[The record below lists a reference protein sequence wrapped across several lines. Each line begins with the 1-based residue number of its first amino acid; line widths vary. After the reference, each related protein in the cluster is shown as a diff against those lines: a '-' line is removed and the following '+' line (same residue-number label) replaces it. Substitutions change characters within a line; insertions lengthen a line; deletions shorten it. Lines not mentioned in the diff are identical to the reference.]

1 MIVQTDGVVLHAM
14 DYRDTSKIV
23 SLYTKNFGKIK
34 VIAKGVRSQKNKF
47 GSSLEPMTI
56 SSIVLY
62 KKKHRDLHLL
72 SKSEIAVVLNDLFD
86 NSDRMFTG
94 LAVIELVNMVMHDEE
109 ENEKVYGMLVHA
121 LQTINDAEKN
131 HINVLMAFMIKLFEQ
146 FGFGLTLSSCS
157 SCGKAIDEVKAGK
170 ILLKL
175 SDGKFVCE
183 ECAEIQQHGGIEI
196 QGGMLKSLCYLQ
208 ANDIQR
214 APSLTVPVQ
223 VKHEMIA
230 TLQSYLR
237 YHIEGT
243 RTLRSLSLLYST
255 Q

>member
-1 MIVQTDGVVLHAM
+1 MIVQTDAVVLHAM

-23 SLYTKNFGKIK
+23 SLYTKKFGKIK

-72 SKSEIAVVLNDLFD
+72 SKSEIAVVLNGLFA
-86 NSDRMFTG
+86 NSDRMYTG
-94 LAVIELVNMVMHDEE
+94 LAVIELMNMVMHDEE
-109 ENEKVYGMLVHA
+109 ENEKVYDMLIQA
-121 LQTINDAEKN
+121 LQTINDAENN
-131 HINVLMAFMIKLFEQ
+131 HINVLLSFMIKVFDQ
-146 FGFGLTLSSCS
+146 FGFGLALASCS
-157 SCGKAIDEVKAGK
+157 SCGRPVEEVKSGK
-170 ILLKL
+170 SLLKL
-175 SDGKFVCE
+175 SDGKFVCQ
-183 ECAEIQQHGGIEI
+183 ECAEIHQHGGIEI
-196 QGGMLKSLCYLQ
+196 QGDILKSLYYFH
-208 ANDIQR
+208 ANKIQR
-214 APSLTVPVQ
+214 APLLTVPMQ
-223 VKHEMIA
+223 VKNDMIA
-230 TLQSYLR
+230 TLQSYLQ